1 MHSNNLRP
9 NAGSRPAKTRI
20 ARGGKRGAQSGRGHK
35 GQQSRSGGG
44 KGRTF
49 EGGQTPWYRQLPK
62 FRGFKNHFRTEYIE
76 VSLKQLEE
84 FEAGSTVTPEALR
97 ERGFVRHLRQPI
109 KVLGSGSLTKQL
121 TVQLH
126 ATTASAR
133 EAIEKAGG
141 KVEVI

>member
-1 MHSNNLRP
+1 MQPNQLRSNPGARKDKRRV
-9 NAGSRPAKTRI
+9 G
-20 ARGGKRGAQSGRGHK
+20 RGGKLGAQATRGHK
-35 GQQSRSGGG
+35 GQRSRSGGTKPG
-44 KGRTF
+44 F

-62 FRGFKNHFRTEYIE
+62 YRGFKNHFRTEYLE

-84 FEAGSTVTPEALR
+84 FDANSTVTPEALR
-97 ERGFVRHLRQPI
+97 EKGFVRHLRQPI
-109 KVLGSGSLTKQL
+109 KVLGTGTLSKKL